1 MNLSQLKNGE
11 TAYVCGVGGS
21 GAFKQHMEEMGFVCG
36 QKVTRIYASPLGT
49 PIVYAML
56 GQKIAL
62 RRNEAV
68 LVPTAATEAAALEEG
83 KRLKTSDTPT
93 CHANEQG
100 HVRAGQCHAGCTGCP
115 CCGPRPST
123 PSHIGEKYITLAMIG
138 NPNCGKTA
146 FFNASCGGHERTGNY
161 AGVTVSSVE
170 GWTTVG
176 SHLVRVIDLPGT
188 YSLKAFSPEEAYV
201 ANELAKGEIDV
212 IINVLDVNNLE
223 RNLLLTLQLQRLGI
237 PMVGALN
244 LYDEFEKNGCH
255 LDDHALQERL
265 GMPLIKTT
273 ARNGGGVPDVMK
285 KPLVLLKN

>member
-83 KRLKTSDTPT
+83 KRLKTTDTPT

-100 HVRAGQCHAGCTGCP
+100 HVRAEQCHAGCTGCP
-115 CCGPRPST
+115 CCGPRP
-123 PSHIGEKYITLAMIG
+123 
-138 NPNCGKTA
+138 
-146 FFNASCGGHERTGNY
+146 
-161 AGVTVSSVE
+161 
-170 GWTTVG
+170 
-176 SHLVRVIDLPGT
+176 
-188 YSLKAFSPEEAYV
+188 
-201 ANELAKGEIDV
+201 
-212 IINVLDVNNLE
+212 
-223 RNLLLTLQLQRLGI
+223 
-237 PMVGALN
+237 
-244 LYDEFEKNGCH
+244 
-255 LDDHALQERL
+255 
-265 GMPLIKTT
+265 
-273 ARNGGGVPDVMK
+273 
-285 KPLVLLKN
+285 